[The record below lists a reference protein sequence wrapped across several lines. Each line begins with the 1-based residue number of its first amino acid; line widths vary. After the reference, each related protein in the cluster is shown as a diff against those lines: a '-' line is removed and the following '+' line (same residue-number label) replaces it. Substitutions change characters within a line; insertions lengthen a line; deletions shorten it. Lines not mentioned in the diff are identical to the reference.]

1 MAAVDDLFAE
11 LSPIGKQKYREYVLT
26 RTPVAMQSAMA
37 ALVTTAE
44 SAPFVPSATIAQV
57 AHGANIVVQDN
68 GGGVNA
74 KSPGVANVTLSTLNY
89 ARLAA

>member
-1 MAAVDDLFAE
+1 MAAVDDLRAE
-11 LSPIGKQKYREYVLT
+11 LRPAALALYQSYILA
-26 RTPVAMQSAMA
+26 RTPVALQSSMA
-37 ALVTTAE
+37 ALLATDVTNPAY
-44 SAPFVPSATIAQV
+44 PSATKAMV
-57 AHGANIVVQDN
+57 SHGGNIVVQDN

>member
-1 MAAVDDLFAE
+1 MSATTDLFAL
-11 LSPIGKQKYREYVLT
+11 LSPIGKQKYSEYVLT
-26 RTPVAMQSAMA
+26 RTPVEMQSAMQ
-37 ALVTTAE
+37 ALVVTALTD
-44 SAPFVPSATIAQV
+44 PFVPSATKAMV
-57 AHGANIVVQDN
+57 SHGGNVVVQDN